1 MKRRILY
8 LLSLL
13 LLLTSCDQKLN
24 DAYEYEAIKSEL
36 SISQTS
42 LSVDASEQTQKVQIT
57 SNSYWTVTTNKSWI
71 YLETSKGK
79 GNGAMSVKFEANP
92 SVSEER
98 NGEIIITDGI
108 NLHTLTVTQGKATPV
123 ISVSKNSLDF
133 AYGGGSSSIS
143 VESNVD
149 WTASSDANWCKLST
163 TSSKITVTVQSNDSY
178 LPRTANITFKN
189 ALLLSPPVIKVSQN
203 APKEPIIGTLTI
215 SDVAKTTA
223 NCKFTYNSSDLS
235 VIRTGICYSATE
247 SDPTMSDQNIYSSVS
262 AYSGNAFHA
271 LIGLTHNTTYYVR
284 PYVTTSIGTT
294 YGSVFSFTTVKIN
307 SPEESDNPT
316 PSY

>member
-1 MKRRILY
+1 MVLV
-8 LLSLL
+8 
-13 LLLTSCDQKLN
+13 TSCGEELDDKYDYL
-24 DAYEYEAIKSEL
+24 AIKSEISVSES
-36 SISQTS
+36 SISAKGAESTYRI
-42 LSVDASEQTQKVQIT
+42 QINC
-57 SNSYWTVTTNKSWI
+57 NSYWTATTNANWLS
-71 YLETSKGK
+71 LSTSRGK
-79 GNGAMSVKFEANP
+79 GNGTLNLDVEANP
-92 SVSEER
+92 STTSER
-98 NGEIIITDGI
+98 KGEISITDGI
-108 NLHTLTVTQGKATPV
+108 KMLKVTVTQAPV
-123 ISVSKNSLDF
+123 DAVLKVNKSSLDF